1 MRSKR
6 ILIIPALLAVLS
18 LACSFSIDLGQPT
31 ETPGDPV
38 ATAVAAT
45 LAASGQQSQQAT
57 EPPGQTPT
65 LPIHP
70 TVTASPEP
78 DFSYQG
84 VSFSYLEGLLNGAVP
99 EEIPAEL
106 QGPFAMPA
114 HLRLDLEGY
123 AVPGG
128 DLGPVVKIYP
138 TDDFRMVNASAGE
151 QIDNLAAL
159 LETKPADPESIPNPD
174 LWGAAQFI
182 SCQKAYVD
190 FQNGSGVRYVTQWG
204 QAAYPIG
211 YPQMFYSFRGLTA
224 DGAYYVHVMLS
235 VGHDALPDAS
245 SVTMDDDFYNNY
257 VTYAEEQEAFL
268 ESQPPASFRPSLLVL
283 DAFVQSIRVEGP

>member
-1 MRSKR
+1 
-6 ILIIPALLAVLS
+6 
-18 LACSFSIDLGQPT
+18 
-31 ETPGDPV
+31 
-38 ATAVAAT
+38 
-45 LAASGQQSQQAT
+45 
-57 EPPGQTPT
+57 
-65 LPIHP
+65 
-70 TVTASPEP
+70 VTASPEP

-84 VSFSYLEGLLNGAVP
+84 VSFSYVEGLLNGATP
-99 EEIPAEL
+99 DEIPAEL

-114 HLRLDLEGY
+114 HLRLVLEGY
-123 AVPGG
+123 ALPGG

-159 LETKPADPESIPNPD
+159 LEAKPADPESIPSPD

-182 SCQKAYVD
+182 ACQKAYVD

-245 SVTMDDDFYNNY
+245 SVTMDEDFYNNY